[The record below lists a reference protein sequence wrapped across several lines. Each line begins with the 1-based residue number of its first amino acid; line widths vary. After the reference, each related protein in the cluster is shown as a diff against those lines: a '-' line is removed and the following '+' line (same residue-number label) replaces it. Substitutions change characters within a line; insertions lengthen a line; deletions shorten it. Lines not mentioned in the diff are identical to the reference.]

1 MTNPSVPDEN
11 SVPAKQWYRKKRF
24 MIPFAFLVVAVAASS
39 GGSSE
44 ETTKSESKEVAAES
58 VEAKET
64 KAPEPSGG
72 EFGDY
77 PAVQLKFVGIVE
89 KARDAIND
97 AETDL
102 QESVALRTRDKNLCS
117 ALGGRTA
124 TNWTGV
130 IESVGAN
137 GEGKAHVTIDIAD
150 DLKISTWNNSF
161 SDISD
166 NTLIPTS
173 SKFFDNLVSLK
184 KGDPVTFSGT
194 FLRDNNSCLKKGN
207 LTQFFYGIDPKFM
220 FRFSDIASR

>member
-1 MTNPSVPDEN
+1 MTTQPKPEEI
-11 SVPAKQWYRKKRF
+11 PAAPKQWYRKKKF
-24 MIPFAFLVVAVAASS
+24 MIPFAILVFAVAAG

-44 ETTKSESKEVAAES
+44 DEPKSDSQKVSSEPAKIEESK
-58 VEAKET
+58 T
-64 KAPEPSGG
+64 PEPTGG
-72 EFGDY
+72 EYGDY
-77 PAVQLKFVGIVE
+77 PSSQLKFVQIIE

-102 QESVALRTRDKNLCS
+102 QESVALRTRDKDLCS

-130 IESVGAN
+130 IGSVGAN
-137 GEGKAHVTIDIAD
+137 GEGKAYVTVDIGD
-150 DLKISTWNNSF
+150 NMKVSTWNNSF

-207 LTQFFYGIDPKFM
+207 LTQFFYGIDPKFI
-220 FRFSDIASR
+220 FRFSSVASR